1 MKLYPNCKIN
11 IGLRVVGKR
20 EDGYRN
26 LETIFYP
33 IYGLHDELEITKGT
47 GRFMQE
53 GIVVDCDPKKNLIWR
68 CYDLMRSLYPQ
79 IEDVDIRLTKN
90 IPFGAG
96 LGGGS
101 SDAAFTAK
109 ALNEIFELG
118 LTKNELAHIVS
129 QLGADCA
136 FFIYNTPCFATG
148 IGDEL
153 TPIDLDLSGK
163 RLIMIKPEV
172 SISTREAYAYIVE
185 SGKLKVERSRIV
197 QEVESLELEHCINDF
212 EASVFPTH
220 PILGQIKKRLLDAGA
235 FYAAMSGS
243 GSTIY
248 GLFENDTEGRPLAD
262 LTALNKEF
270 ASMIIFNDTLT
281 QAQA

>member
-1 MKLYPNCKIN
+1 MVVYPNCKIN
-11 IGLRVVGKR
+11 IGLRIVGKR
-20 EDGYRN
+20 EDGYHN

-47 GRFMQE
+47 GNFIQE

-68 CYDLMRSLYPQ
+68 CYESMRNLYPQ
-79 IEDVDIRLTKN
+79 IGEVDIRLKKN

-109 ALNEIFELG
+109 ALNELFALG
-118 LTKNELAHIVS
+118 LTKDELAHIVS
-129 QLGADCA
+129 PLGADCA

-163 RLIMIKPEV
+163 RLVMIKPEV
-172 SISTREAYAYIVE
+172 AISTREAYASLVE
-185 SGKLKVERSRIV
+185 SVEWRVESSRIV

-212 EASVFPTH
+212 EASVFPNH

-248 GLFENDTEGRPLAD
+248 GLFENDAEGRSNPH
-262 LTALNKEF
+262 LTRLNEEF
-270 ASMIIFNDTLT
+270 ASMVIFNDTLT
-281 QAQA
+281 QTQA

>member
-20 EDGYRN
+20 EDGYHN

-68 CYDLMRSLYPQ
+68 CYDLMCSLYPQ

-109 ALNEIFELG
+109 ALNEIFELE
-118 LTKNELAHIVS
+118 LTKDELVHIVS

-197 QEVESLELEHCINDF
+197 QEVESLELEHYINDF

>member
-20 EDGYRN
+20 EDGYHN

-47 GRFMQE
+47 GQFIQE
-53 GIVVDCDPKKNLIWR
+53 GISIDCKPEDNLILR
-68 CYDLMRSLYPQ
+68 CYRLMQSRYPQ
-79 IEDVDIRLTKN
+79 IGPVDIRFKKN

-101 SDAAFTAK
+101 SDAAFMAK
-109 ALNEIFELG
+109 ALNEIFQLG
-118 LTKNELAHIVS
+118 LTKDELAHIVS

-163 RLIMIKPEV
+163 RLVMIKPEV
-172 SISTREAYAYIVE
+172 AISTKEAYAHLVE
-185 SGKLKVERSRIV
+185 SGELKVERNRLV
-197 QEVESLELEHCINDF
+197 QEVESLKLDHCINDF
-212 EASVFPTH
+212 EASVFPNH

-235 FYAAMSGS
+235 FYASMSGS

-248 GLFENDTEGRPLAD
+248 GLFENDAEGCTHAD
-262 LTALNKEF
+262 LARLNKEF

-281 QAQA
+281 

>member
-20 EDGYRN
+20 EDGYHN

-33 IYGLHDELEITKGT
+33 IYGLHDELTITHGS
-47 GRFMQE
+47 GQFIQD
-53 GIVVDCDPKKNLIWR
+53 GIPVDCSPEDNLILR
-68 CYDLMRSLYPQ
+68 CYRLMQSLFPQ
-79 IEDVDIRLTKN
+79 ISEVDIRFKKN

-109 ALNEIFELG
+109 ALNELFELG
-118 LTKNELAHIVS
+118 LTKEQLARIVS
-129 QLGADCA
+129 PLGADCA

-148 IGDEL
+148 IGDQL
-153 TPIDLDLSGK
+153 TPIDLNLSGK
-163 RLIMIKPEV
+163 RIIMIKPDV
-172 SISTREAYAYIVE
+172 AISTREAYASLVE
-185 SGKLKVERSRIV
+185 SVECRVESSRLV
-197 QEVESLELEHCINDF
+197 KEVESLELGHCINDF
-212 EASVFPTH
+212 EASVFPNH

-235 FYAAMSGS
+235 FYASMSGS

-248 GLFENDTEGRPLAD
+248 GLFENDTEGRANPN
-262 LTALNKEF
+262 LTTLNEEF
-270 ASMIIFNDTLT
+270 ASMIIFNDTLAQT
-281 QAQA
+281 QA